1 MPLIGRVQEYCHLSV
16 GAVALGVAN
25 ILRGLD
31 DPRLSIYLPIA
42 RCSLVVVVAAAAA
55 HKRHVPGTRGREPR
69 YWLRLIDVGKG
80 QPQRVVDSGLAGHPV
95 IGFGQQWTKLTF
107 RPYSMAWD
115 CLADR

>member
-1 MPLIGRVQEYCHLSV
+1 MLFIDRAVQKYCHLSV

-55 HKRHVPGTRGREPR
+55 AHKRDVPGTRGREPR
-69 YWLRLIDVGKG
+69 Y
-80 QPQRVVDSGLAGHPV
+80 
-95 IGFGQQWTKLTF
+95 
-107 RPYSMAWD
+107 
-115 CLADR
+115 